1 MRGLRRTT
9 DAEEAKS
16 CQRALLGLGSDSVA
30 ATAHCKEIGAATD
43 SAGHVGAAGAIAND
57 PVPATAHCKEF
68 GAATGSAGHVGVAGA
83 KSKGQRAKGSKGQRA
98 KGKGQSGKGK
108 GQRA

>member
-30 ATAHCKEIGAATD
+30 ATAHCKEIGATTG
-43 SAGHVGAAGAIAND
+43 SAGHVGVAGAIGSG
-57 PVPATAHCKEF
+57 PVPATANRKEI

-83 KSKGQRAKGSKGQRA
+83 RRQRT
-98 KGKGQSGKGK
+98 KGKGQ
-108 GQRA
+108 QRAQGKW